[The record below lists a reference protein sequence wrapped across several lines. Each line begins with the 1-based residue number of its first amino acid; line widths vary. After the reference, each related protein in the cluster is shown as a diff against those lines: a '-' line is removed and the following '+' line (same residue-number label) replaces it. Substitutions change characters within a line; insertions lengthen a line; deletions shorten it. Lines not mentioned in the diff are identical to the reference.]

1 MRLTRKNDLY
11 RIRFQIPLN
20 NWEFPQIAFD
30 LVKKGEAFVVAT
42 VVKVSGSSI
51 GKPGFKEVNSSKG
64 EVLYGTLG
72 GACPDS
78 AIVEKAKEVLS
89 TGNARTIKVFLE
101 KFQQRGK

>member
-1 MRLTRKNDLY
+1 M
-11 RIRFQIPLN
+11 N

-51 GKPGFKEVNSSKG
+51 GKPGFKEVISSKG

-101 KFQQRGK
+101 DPKETIVGM